1 MYSSFYA
8 AAQGAIG
15 QQSRM
20 DVISNNLANI
30 NNYGYK
36 PKTGV
41 FQDLMYYNLNNWEG
55 DETRIQAGTG
65 IVLEK
70 ADTNFAPSGFDMTE
84 RDYDFAI
91 IDDGFFMM
99 RNPVTNEIT
108 YTRNGRFSL
117 SQRGDEFYLVNDAE
131 NLVLDRNQNPIR
143 LVGDSATGWELEAL
157 PGIYDFAVKNGM
169 LNVGDNE
176 YVPVEKNGDPIL
188 QNEDPL
194 QGALESPGTDLALE
208 LVRMIESQR
217 AYSYALKMVQTS
229 DEVVQTIN
237 GLRG

>member
-1 MYSSFYA
+1 M
-8 AAQGAIG
+8 
-15 QQSRM
+15 
-20 DVISNNLANI
+20 
-30 NNYGYK
+30 
-36 PKTGV
+36 
-41 FQDLMYYNLNNWEG
+41 
-55 DETRIQAGTG
+55 
-65 IVLEK
+65 
-70 ADTNFAPSGFDMTE
+70 
-84 RDYDFAI
+84 
-91 IDDGFFMM
+91 
-99 RNPVTNEIT
+99 
-108 YTRNGRFSL
+108 
-117 SQRGDEFYLVNDAE
+117 
-131 NLVLDRNQNPIR
+131 
-143 LVGDSATGWELEAL
+143 
-157 PGIYDFAVKNGM
+157 KNGM

>member
-41 FQDLMYYNLNNWEG
+41 FQDLMYYNLNNWQG

-65 IVLEK
+65 ITLEK

-91 IDDGFFMM
+91 INDGFFMM

-117 SQRGDEFYLVNDAE
+117 SQRGDDFYLVNDAE
-131 NLVLDRNQNPIR
+131 NLVLDRNRNPIR
-143 LVGDSATGWELEAL
+143 LVGDPATGLKLKRSPYSQGGAAVTGSL
-157 PGIYDFAVKNGM
+157 RVPGYGSGPG
-169 LNVGDNE
+169 VGADDRE
-176 YVPVEKNGDPIL
+176 P
-188 QNEDPL
+188 
-194 QGALESPGTDLALE
+194 ESVLLCTKDGPDL
-208 LVRMIESQR
+208 R
-217 AYSYALKMVQTS
+217 
-229 DEVVQTIN
+229 
-237 GLRG
+237 